1 MYKLWARSR
10 ETKQYILL
18 MTFDDPR
25 QFDYLIDQ
33 VDAALYEEALILYD
47 ENRVARY
54 KEFGENRKLSL

>member
-1 MYKLWARSR
+1 
-10 ETKQYILL
+10 

-33 VDAALYEEALILYD
+33 VDASLYEEVLILYD

-54 KEFGENRKLSL
+54 KELGKNRKLSL